1 MVDFDSLQDLLQN
14 IATGDVS
21 LDGIGTDGFL
31 LEGLTLD
38 QLSDALTSAGIDVSQ
53 FSETDI
59 TSLLSVVD
67 STQIELPSGT
77 TIENTKTTQ
86 LSPGLLAAL
95 AAAAGH
101 VLKGKPSEEATRKAA
116 EYVR

>member
-1 MVDFDSLQDLLQN
+1 VLDFDSLQDLLQN

-21 LDGIGTDGFL
+21 LDGIGTDGFA

-38 QLSDALTSAGIDVSQ
+38 HLSDALTSAGIDLSQ
-53 FSETDI
+53 LSEADI

-67 STQIELPSGT
+67 STSVELPSGM

-86 LSPGLLAAL
+86 FGVGGPSLFAAL
-95 AAAAGH
+95 TA
-101 VLKGKPSEEATRKAA
+101 AA
-116 EYVR
+116 EYVRKVNRAKKQ